1 MEQKTICHIS
11 YHDAFDDRIYWK
23 QLLSL
28 KEYGFKTVH
37 IIVGD
42 ADADFYSDQG
52 IRIISIKRK
61 KFSKSV
67 SINRLL
73 QLVFKKRGV
82 VAKILKTAAAINANV
97 YHYHDLQ
104 LNALS
109 KKLKQLPQ
117 KPKVIY
123 DAHEAYYMLW
133 KEREYANFFTRSI
146 SQSLAWFISKW
157 ELKQAAYCD
166 YIITTD
172 EHTEQYFKKH
182 LPSIPSSIVFN
193 YSFFIPLKQEQIDEK
208 KYHFIYTGLISKTRG
223 VDEIIKAISSF
234 KVFMPSVKAL
244 IIGPFETEQLKNEI
258 AHYII
263 NSRLQHNIEL
273 KSPVPFT
280 EMPLY
285 YNQSSIGL
293 GLFRSTPKYNSFMPI
308 KLFEYMAF
316 GLPVIF
322 SDQGPSA
329 KIIKEANCGLLVNT
343 NNIESVVEAM
353 RALIANK
360 ELYFL
365 LSENGKKAVATKYNW
380 EKEKHKL
387 LAIYNQ
393 LLKHL

>member
-1 MEQKTICHIS
+1 
-11 YHDAFDDRIYWK
+11 
-23 QLLSL
+23 
-28 KEYGFKTVH
+28 
-37 IIVGD
+37 
-42 ADADFYSDQG
+42 
-52 IRIISIKRK
+52 
-61 KFSKSV
+61 
-67 SINRLL
+67 
-73 QLVFKKRGV
+73 
-82 VAKILKTAAAINANV
+82 
-97 YHYHDLQ
+97 
-104 LNALS
+104 
-109 KKLKQLPQ
+109 
-117 KPKVIY
+117 
-123 DAHEAYYMLW
+123 
-133 KEREYANFFTRSI
+133 
-146 SQSLAWFISKW
+146 
-157 ELKQAAYCD
+157 
-166 YIITTD
+166 
-172 EHTEQYFKKH
+172 
-182 LPSIPSSIVFN
+182 
-193 YSFFIPLKQEQIDEK
+193 
-208 KYHFIYTGLISKTRG
+208 
-223 VDEIIKAISSF
+223 
-234 KVFMPSVKAL
+234 MPFVKAL
-244 IIGPFETEQLKNEI
+244 IIGPFETEQLKNEM

-263 NSRLQHNIEL
+263 NSRLQQNIEL